1 MRHRLVLLATLA
13 AAATCACS
21 QDLLNSERAAS
32 LISGTDGFKREAY
45 FTIQTDAPMQSAFEC
60 LARAEIERMPLHR
73 FAIERGWVRYEARK
87 ASLGFGKTA
96 SCPAMALTPIGQAAS
111 ATWTRGRVAAAPEGV
126 AWAVPIGRREF
137 VGATR
142 LTTSPDESTQV
153 EFDWKWAPNDAGMGL
168 RQSVERANLF
178 FDQKR
183 TGRASCRRFDEG
195 WRCEVA
201 LWTSP
206 ADAGE
211 FQP

>member
-1 MRHRLVLLATLA
+1 MRHRLALTMLA

-21 QDLLNSERAAS
+21 QDTLSSQRAAN
-32 LISGTDGFKREAY
+32 LIAGSDGFKREAH

-60 LARAEIERMPLHR
+60 LAQAEVERVPLHQ
-73 FAIERGWVRYEARK
+73 FAVERGWVRYEARN
-87 ASLGFGKTA
+87 ANLGFGKTA
-96 SCPAMALTPIGQAAS
+96 SCPAIALTAAGQAAS

-126 AWAVPIGRREF
+126 AWSVPIGRREF
-137 VGATR
+137 VGAPK
-142 LTTSPDESTQV
+142 LTTAPDESTQV
-153 EFDWKWAPNDAGMGL
+153 EFDWKWAPNDAGIAL

-178 FDQKR
+178 FDQTR

-195 WRCEVA
+195 WRCELA